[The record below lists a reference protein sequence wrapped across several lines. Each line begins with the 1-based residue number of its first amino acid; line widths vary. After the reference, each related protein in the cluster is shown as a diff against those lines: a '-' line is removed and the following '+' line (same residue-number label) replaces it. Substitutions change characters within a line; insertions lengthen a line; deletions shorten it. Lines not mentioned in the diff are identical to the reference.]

1 MLSCAG
7 SLRPGLAAMPM
18 AVGSGTRRWSMGLD
32 REPSSPFGERLTK
45 RSCRRSEVL
54 TLPRWHSLDGRP
66 RSGSRQ
72 ASALHS
78 SSSFC
83 STCCGQATV
92 LRHCRLRA
100 RNPSR
105 ASTASAGLPRAA
117 NPLWSLV
124 RLASGRSTPPCPR
137 RTTTR
142 SSTTSA
148 ENACAELRVTLRPL
162 QPKLRPR
169 VTPVPKP
176 TAIPVFAR
184 GASFGGIEYNAG
196 VAACSTTPTAENG
209 RESRFHSARTIAFA
223 CLTTGLTS
231 SSYLDSQPWRRP
243 LTAS

>member
-1 MLSCAG
+1 MGPRWWPPTPRRLLLSRRRSVTTTAMLSCAG

-18 AVGSGTRRWSMGLD
+18 AVGSGTHRWSMGFD
-32 REPSSPFGERLTK
+32 REPSSPFGDRLTK

-54 TLPRWHSLDGRP
+54 TLPRWHSLDDRP

-142 SSTTSA
+142 SSTNSA
-148 ENACAELRVTLRPL
+148 ENACAELRLTLRPI

-169 VTPVPKP
+169 VTFVPKP
-176 TAIPVFAR
+176 TAIPVPVPASQTVLER
-184 GASFGGIEYNAG
+184 GG
-196 VAACSTTPTAENG
+196 
-209 RESRFHSARTIAFA
+209 
-223 CLTTGLTS
+223 
-231 SSYLDSQPWRRP
+231 
-243 LTAS
+243 